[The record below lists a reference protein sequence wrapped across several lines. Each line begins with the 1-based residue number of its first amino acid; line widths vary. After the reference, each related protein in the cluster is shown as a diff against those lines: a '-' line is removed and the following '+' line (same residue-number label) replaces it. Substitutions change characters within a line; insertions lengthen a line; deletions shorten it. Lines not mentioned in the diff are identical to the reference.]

1 MRVTALG
8 VPYFQHDG
16 VAVGAGWTA
25 FDYDKAEGKARK
37 AFCAYV
43 GTFIRIHPEDVAEL
57 ERHGLA
63 LEGGRIVEPKARAK
77 GK

>member
-16 VAVGAGWTA
+16 VAVGTGWVE
-25 FDYDKAEGKARK
+25 FDYAKADGKARK

-43 GTFIRIHPEDVAEL
+43 GTFIRIHPEDVVEL
-57 ERHGLA
+57 EALGLA
-63 LEGGRIVEPKARAK
+63 LDGGRIVEPKTKAK
-77 GK
+77 AK